1 MSRLSHL
8 LFNSSKW
15 YPIAEKNIT
24 VPANTQVWGLT
35 LGTDLVRGTLE
46 QDTQGQVF
54 GYLSAITLTIND
66 DLPDCYLVQSSLK
79 PVSLQGNIK
88 VNVNGS
94 TAKVKAIAVP
104 VSAVLGG

>member
-46 QDTQGQVF
+46 QDTQGQAF

-66 DLPDCYLVQSSLK
+66 DLPDCYLVQSS
-79 PVSLQGNIK
+79 QGNIK